1 MTTKVRGKEI
11 SPMSRNTV
19 LTVKILITA
28 SLLFWL
34 LHTLH
39 WDLVFNKLA
48 GVNYVILG
56 LSLVVTSTCFVVCAL
71 RWKLIGDSCGY
82 PITLGESVRAYFM
95 ASFFSNFLPT
105 GKGGD
110 IARGIIVAKQ
120 RVYSLGGIMGTILVE
135 RINGLIV
142 ATGIM
147 IFTSLFIV
155 SRIATLKNSMI
166 SSVILVLILL
176 IASVICLSPQFQELL
191 IRLVRHIRWQRLR
204 NAIQDVVG
212 VFKTFREKPN
222 MIIIVTGFSLLN
234 QTILIVSGFITA
246 QAIPGFH
253 APWYS
258 FAIVTPLMLFTALL
272 PSIGGYGVRET
283 GYVVFFGWFGV
294 NAETAITFAILR
306 LTFSLMFSLAG
317 AFLFVV
323 DNGQKE
329 KDADSAQPQENL
341 TV

>member
-1 MTTKVRGKEI
+1 MATKIKGKI

-19 LTVKILITA
+19 LTVKILVTA
-28 SLLFWL
+28 VALFWL
-34 LHTLH
+34 FHTIH
-39 WDLVFNKLA
+39 WNLIFDKLA

-56 LSLVVTSTCFVVCAL
+56 LSLIVASTCFVVCAL
-71 RWKLIGDSCGY
+71 RWKLIGGSCGY
-82 PITLGESVRAYFM
+82 PITFGESVRTYLM
-95 ASFFSNFLPT
+95 GSFFSHFLPT

-120 RVYSLGGIMGTILVE
+120 HDYSLGGIMGTILVE

-155 SRIATLKNSMI
+155 SRIVTLKNSMI
-166 SSVILVLILL
+166 SSIILVLTLL

-191 IRLVRHIRWQRLR
+191 IRLVRHMRWQRLR
-204 NAIQDVVG
+204 NAIQDVIG

-234 QTILIVSGFITA
+234 QAILIVSGFITA

-258 FAIVTPLMLFTALL
+258 FAIVIPLMLFMALL

-283 GYVVFFGWFGV
+283 GFVVFFGWFGV
-294 NAETAITFAILR
+294 NAETAVTFAILR
-306 LTFSLMFSLAG
+306 LTFSLMFSLIG

-323 DNGQKE
+323 NNGQRA
-329 KDADSAQPQENL
+329 KDAGSARPQENL

>member
-1 MTTKVRGKEI
+1 MATKIRGKI

-19 LTVKILITA
+19 LTVKMLVTA
-28 SLLFWL
+28 TALFWL
-34 LHTLH
+34 FHTIH
-39 WDLVFNKLA
+39 WNLIFYKLA

-56 LSLVVTSTCFVVCAL
+56 LSLIVSSTCFAVCAL

-82 PITLGESVRAYFM
+82 PITLGKSVRAYLM
-95 ASFFSNFLPT
+95 GSFFSNFLPT

-110 IARGIIVAKQ
+110 VARGIIVAKQ
-120 RVYSLGGIMGTILVE
+120 HDYSLGGIMGTILVE

-155 SRIATLKNSMI
+155 SRIVTLKNSMI
-166 SSVILVLILL
+166 SSIILVLTLL
-176 IASVICLSPQFQELL
+176 IVSVICLSPQFQELL
-191 IRLVRHIRWQRLR
+191 IRLIQHMRWQRLR
-204 NAIQDVVG
+204 SAIQDVIG
-212 VFKTFREKPN
+212 VFKTFRENPN
-222 MIIIVTGFSLLN
+222 MIIKVTGFSLLN
-234 QTILIVSGFITA
+234 QAILIISAFITA

-253 APWYS
+253 VPWYS
-258 FAIVTPLMLFTALL
+258 FAIVTPLMLFMALL

-283 GYVVFFGWFGV
+283 GFVVFFGWFGV
-294 NAETAITFAILR
+294 NAETAVTFAILR

-323 DNGQKE
+323 NNGQ
-329 KDADSAQPQENL
+329 QENAA
-341 TV
+341 